1 MSLTLTTQVLL
12 ILRVRQL
19 VSIRRSLDCRL
30 ALFPPP
36 CLRCFCK
43 PIPNPHWID
52 TYTEL
57 EAMVTSMGMILE
69 PAELYDMLKEAD
81 EDGNEEIDFDEFSKV
96 VSNAVKRIAEDP
108 ESRGKSFAGLI
119 MRKAKTGPAMH
130 WRTDKHGPNL
140 SLSTI
145 DGSMASPLLRRDAD
159 GGKAEVNQNG
169 HAAGHWG
176 VQLLDMRLST
186 AQYGLA
192 SVLLE
197 VESSSAS
204 FMVGVVGSNYN
215 PSDWS
220 MPLDRDKHA
229 AGVRALDGH
238 VFVKG
243 SHKQHATMC
252 RMPRKGATRC
262 RISLD
267 INMELLEMRITCL
280 NSDAV
285 TGSTADEASMA
296 NILVEGLPV
305 EVIVAVAL
313 GPSEETQTV
322 RVVGSS
328 CERLPRKSRKAK
340 DTYDDGMP
348 TADTALSSPQG
359 SPGGGSSVDE
369 VAVAGTLAQ

>member
-1 MSLTLTTQVLL
+1 MASCNSMDKTNPLSPAHNPREEIEIDQHVLRKTFDEFDLDHSGAVDFEGAPAGLDPPISGLSPRLVPSPLPSLLL
-12 ILRVRQL
+12 
-19 VSIRRSLDCRL
+19 
-30 ALFPPP
+30 
-36 CLRCFCK
+36 
-43 PIPNPHWID
+43 PNPHWID

-140 SLSTI
+140 SLSTM
-145 DGSMASPLLRRDAD
+145 DGTMASPLLRRDAD

-204 FMVGVVGSNYN
+204 FMVESLAPTTTRATGPC
-215 PSDWS
+215 PSTGTS
-220 MPLDRDKHA
+220 TQ
-229 AGVRALDGH
+229 RACARWTG
-238 VFVKG
+238 
-243 SHKQHATMC
+243 MC
-252 RMPRKGATRC
+252 LSRA
-262 RISLD
+262 RISRTLQCAA
-267 INMELLEMRITCL
+267 CL
-280 NSDAV
+280 GKVPHAV
-285 TGSTADEASMA
+285 ESALTSTWSCWRCASHASTRM
-296 NILVEGLPV
+296 LSPV
-305 EVIVAVAL
+305 
-313 GPSEETQTV
+313 P
-322 RVVGSS
+322 
-328 CERLPRKSRKAK
+328 PRMKRAWPTSWSR
-340 DTYDDGMP
+340 GC
-348 TADTALSSPQG
+348 Q
-359 SPGGGSSVDE
+359 
-369 VAVAGTLAQ
+369 